1 MDGKE
6 LVRDIMTSPPVCV
19 SSDTPAPEVARIM
32 REQDIGAVI
41 VVGDDGL
48 LAGIITESDFTGMGR
63 CVPFTLEL
71 APVIF
76 GMRAADLDELK
87 HIYTLAR
94 QLVARQ
100 IMHEGVVTLSP
111 DHTIG
116 EAVQIMMNR
125 GLKHLPVVRNGKP
138 VGMLARH
145 DILKLLLPAG

>member
-6 LVRDIMTSPPVCV
+6 HVRDIMSSPPVSV
-19 SSDTPAPEVARIM
+19 SLDTPATEVARIM
-32 REQDIGAVI
+32 RDREIGSVI

-63 CVPFTLEL
+63 CVPFSLDL

-76 GMRAADLDELK
+76 GRRAADLDELK
-87 HIYTLAR
+87 QIYTLAK

-100 IMHEGVVTLSP
+100 IMHERVVTVNP
-111 DHTIG
+111 EHTIG
-116 EAVQIMMNR
+116 EAVQIMMNQ
-125 GLKHLPVVRNGKP
+125 GHKHLPVVRDGKP

-145 DILKLLLPAG
+145 DILRLMLPVE